1 MLPIIDPNTIQN
13 MIYIVRGHR
22 VMLDSDLAV
31 LYGVEV
37 KRLNEQVKRNA
48 ERFPEDFMFQC
59 DIDDLASLR
68 SQIATANLVS
78 NWNFKNR
85 SMPYLFTES
94 GVAMLSSV
102 LNSKQAIAVNIE
114 IIRIFIKLRSFL
126 LIENNLNSKID
137 KLSQD
142 TNRVF
147 KSVFEQLDRHE
158 KIISPK
164 IDQNRKK
171 IGLK

>member
-1 MLPIIDPNTIQN
+1 MLPIIDSTTIQN

-37 KRLNEQVKRNA
+37 KRLNEQVKRNT

-59 DIDDLASLR
+59 NIDDLASLR
-68 SQIATANLVS
+68 SQIATANLES
-78 NWNFKNR
+78 DWNYKFR
-85 SMPYLFTES
+85 TSPYVFTES
-94 GVAMLSSV
+94 CVAMLSSV
-102 LNSKQAIAVNIE
+102 LKVY
-114 IIRIFIKLRSFL
+114 
-126 LIENNLNSKID
+126 
-137 KLSQD
+137 
-142 TNRVF
+142 
-147 KSVFEQLDRHE
+147 EQLDRHE

-164 IDQNRKK
+164 IGVNRKK